1 MKRIQT
7 IVIIFLLLISCITV
21 VGAEDIRSIDTILTE
36 IKVEQGVSDIK
47 QINPDRVSKEQL
59 EELGDSVMEAMIGDP
74 LAHERMDEMIGG
86 EGSAALTAMHIRMGY
101 NYLVN
106 YPYGMMG
113 PGSHMYYYNNGMMR
127 YFGTGDFLAIGLIL
141 LVLVSVF
148 AILIYRATR
157 KNQKSSFE
165 TPLDILNKRF
175 AHGEITKDEYE
186 KMKDA
191 LNKL

>member
-1 MKRIQT
+1 MGRIRT
-7 IVIIFLLLISCITV
+7 VLITLLLIISCITV
-21 VGAEDIRSIDTILTE
+21 VGAEEVRSIDTILNE
-36 IKVEQGVSDIK
+36 IKVEQGINDIN
-47 QINPDRVSKEQL
+47 QVDLDRVSKEKL
-59 EELGDSVMEAMIGDP
+59 EELGDSVMEAMIGDS
-74 LAHERMDEMIGG
+74 ATHERMDEIMGG

-101 NYLVN
+101 NYLAN

-127 YFGTGDFLAIGLIL
+127 YFNGGDFLAIGLIL

-148 AILIYRATR
+148 ALLIYRATR
-157 KNQKSSFE
+157 KNQGSSFE

-186 KMKDA
+186 KMKDS
-191 LNKL
+191 LNR